1 MLLALLNTLNLVLWA
16 SVWYLGLKVYG
27 DLPDDANVPM
37 QFGIY
42 GQINWT
48 MKGRAWVFL
57 YPGISTSIFLSSFV
71 VLYLPKNG
79 DNVKKTTLDITK
91 FLMAKVSLVV
101 QAMMLLILFLTP
113 TMGKEF
119 KELPAWAPSGLV
131 AFLAGSMSMYIYSM
145 AVLESLNVRGE
156 KEGKDE

>member
-1 MLLALLNTLNLVLWA
+1 
-16 SVWYLGLKVYG
+16 
-27 DLPDDANVPM
+27 
-37 QFGIY
+37 
-42 GQINWT
+42 
-48 MKGRAWVFL
+48 
-57 YPGISTSIFLSSFV
+57 
-71 VLYLPKNG
+71 
-79 DNVKKTTLDITK
+79 
-91 FLMAKVSLVV
+91 
-101 QAMMLLILFLTP
+101 MMLLILFLTP